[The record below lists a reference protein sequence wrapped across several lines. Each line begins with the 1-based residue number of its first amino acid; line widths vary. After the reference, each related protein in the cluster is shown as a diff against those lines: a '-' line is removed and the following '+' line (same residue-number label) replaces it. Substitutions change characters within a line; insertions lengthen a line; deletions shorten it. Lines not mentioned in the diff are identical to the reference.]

1 MPAVSATPLASS
13 KISFYRPE
21 LDALRFFAFLAV
33 FLNHLP
39 HPTDSS
45 YAAHHLSAFTTKLV
59 NAIFVAGAYGVDL
72 FFCLSAYLITSL
84 LLRERD
90 VTGQLDVKAFYL
102 RRILRIWPLY
112 FFFLALACL
121 PGIRAANGLTWKLV
135 ASLLLL
141 CGNWGMIAFGWPRGA
156 IINQL
161 WSISIEEQ
169 FYLAWPPVVKRLSR
183 RGIVVAAILIL
194 LSASVT
200 RAIMVQQ
207 RVNADIVWA
216 STFSRLDAIALGIL
230 VAALLGSGLPVYSV
244 FTRACLLA
252 GGMFGIISSAYLFLP
267 NVVAWLPTMLGY
279 PLVAVCCCAI
289 LLSFLGI
296 QARTPRPLRYLGKVS
311 YGLYV
316 YHVLGSRIA
325 GFLLA
330 STNHSIKVVLSPCL
344 GLIITVIFAAISYR
358 YLESPFLHMKE
369 QLARVKSRPV

>member
-1 MPAVSATPLASS
+1 MSAAFSAPSPAS
-13 KISFYRPE
+13 KPTFYRPE
-21 LDALRFFAFLAV
+21 LDALRFLAFVAV

-39 HPTDSS
+39 RPSDSF
-45 YAAHHLSAFTTKLV
+45 YAALHLPASSAKFI

-84 LLRERD
+84 LVRERE
-90 VTGQLDVKAFYL
+90 VTGNLDVKAFYL

-141 CGNWGMIAFGWPRGA
+141 CGNWGMIVFGWPRGA

-161 WSISIEEQ
+161 WSVSIEEQ
-169 FYLAWPPVVKRLSR
+169 FYLAWPPLVKRLSR
-183 RGIVVAAILIL
+183 RGIVVAAILL
-194 LSASVT
+194 LLCASVT
-200 RAIMVQQ
+200 RAILVQA
-207 RVNADIVWA
+207 RANADVVWA

-230 VAALLGSGLPVYSV
+230 VAVLLGIGLPTYST
-244 FTRACLLA
+244 FARMCLLA
-252 GGMFGIISSAYLFLP
+252 AGFLGIFSSAYLFPP

-279 PLVAVCCCAI
+279 PFVAVCCCAI

-296 QARTPRPLRYLGKVS
+296 RSSTPRLLRYLGKIS

-330 STNHSIKVVLSPCL
+330 NTNHSIKFVLGPCL
-344 GLIITVIFAAISYR
+344 ALIITVILAAISYR
-358 YLESPFLHMKE
+358 YLESPFLRMKE
-369 QLARVKSRPV
+369 RLARVRSRPV